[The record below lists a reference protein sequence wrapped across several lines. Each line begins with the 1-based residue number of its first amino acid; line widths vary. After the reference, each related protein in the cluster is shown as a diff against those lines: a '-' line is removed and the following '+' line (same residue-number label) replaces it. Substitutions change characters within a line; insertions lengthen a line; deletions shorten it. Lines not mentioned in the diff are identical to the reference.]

1 MEYTYE
7 THLRGSNARIDVSTR
22 FEDAENNYCDPDNY
36 YIKIYDNHF
45 PKEPVEVLEN
55 LQDWQEWRDFLEK
68 NAAWKP
74 SKVFGKDPL
83 PTENKDEP
91 FELPEK
97 GHTYFVE
104 DDGFHELAM
113 SMFKNAEELHNE
125 IVKGREERTS
135 RIMSEMKETKE
146 GLKDCFS
153 DVAKAVNDKLDHEN
167 PCREIHFENPMYSTK
182 EELRN
187 ALSGYG
193 FELYE
198 FEDSPNHL
206 DITSIINKIHQ
217 AGYQKGVNEAYKEG
231 YDAGVRDSSEYVEIS
246 VDGDTHKLILSA
258 AKVQEE
264 ILKKVPRKSAM
275 VDKKDAINPPHY
287 KSFLDQ
293 YQWIETM
300 CRLQRF
306 KDNPEQFEAAIELQV
321 RKYLDRCGRKDARLQ
336 ELEKALW
343 YLKFLVAY
351 VKGGSQPIHV
361 SEVEDIL
368 SGKLSLDDELS
379 GTLVYRSSNE

>member
-22 FEDAENNYCDPDNY
+22 FEDVENNYCEPDTY

-45 PKEPVEVLEN
+45 PKESVEVLEN

-74 SKVFGKDPL
+74 SKVFGKDPIE
-83 PTENKDEP
+83 TNASAGEP

-113 SMFKNAEELHNE
+113 SMFKSSEDLRKE
-125 IVKGREERTS
+125 S
-135 RIMSEMKETKE
+135 RIMLEMQETKQ
-146 GLKDCFS
+146 GL
-153 DVAKAVNDKLDHEN
+153 A
-167 PCREIHFENPMYSTK
+167 
-182 EELRN
+182 
-187 ALSGYG
+187 
-193 FELYE
+193 
-198 FEDSPNHL
+198 
-206 DITSIINKIHQ
+206 
-217 AGYQKGVNEAYKEG
+217 
-231 YDAGVRDSSEYVEIS
+231 
-246 VDGDTHKLILSA
+246 
-258 AKVQEE
+258 
-264 ILKKVPRKSAM
+264 
-275 VDKKDAINPPHY
+275 DAINPPHY
-287 KSFLDQ
+287 QSFLDQ

-351 VKGGSQPIHV
+351 VKNGSVPIHV
-361 SEVEDIL
+361 EDVEKIL
-368 SGKLSLDDELS
+368 SGEL
-379 GTLVYRSSNE
+379 GVL